1 MFAPGVNETQNGRYI
16 FDEKAAKSVM
26 ASYLREGVELMI
38 DLEHDSLN
46 KAARAARSDAG
57 NALGWFVPE
66 VRSDGSLWAT
76 NVRWTPDGAA
86 RLTNRTQRYISP
98 AFATEEA
105 DGGERVLA
113 IRNCA
118 LCAMPATHG
127 TAALVAASKPAVPVR
142 SPRVIKALSV
152 AARVRAAT
160 FIEHVKSTRKSK
172 RA

>member
-16 FDEKAAKSVM
+16 FDAKAANSVM
-26 ASYLREGVELMI
+26 AAYRREGVELMI

-66 VRSDGSLWAT
+66 VRPDGSCWAT

-105 DGGERVLA
+105 DGGERVLV

-127 TAALVAASKPAVPVR
+127 TAALVAASKTVR

-160 FIEHVKSTRKSK
+160 FIEHVKLTRKSK